1 MIDIRR
7 GDKWQVM
14 YSWHHVYPY
23 PAFRWLY
30 TSYCHRI
37 ESLDKKLLIDFPI
50 IKEFSFTTEQFVI

>member
-7 GDKWQVM
+7 GDKWCIHDIM
-14 YSWHHVYPY
+14 STLTPHLDY
-23 PAFRWLY
+23 Y
-30 TSYCHRI
+30 TSSCSRI